1 MSMRAYFAITM
12 AILLAVL
19 VTGCGSAAPTAAPT
33 VTLNPPT
40 ETAAPTAGSEAQAK
54 ASEPTLSP
62 SAPTEPAP
70 TPIQEPTSSPPTPT
84 EPAPTPTQELSPTAA
99 ATLPPAATA
108 SPEQELL
115 GGFGDVPEIDG
126 EVLYLLGQVMD
137 VQGEPVPGA
146 VVEIWQTDADGV
158 YDHPGDPG
166 TESRDQTFQFF
177 GSSVADADGWYA
189 FRTLMPGRYEPRP
202 RHIHF
207 KVKQDGATLLTS
219 QFYFSDDI
227 AIVEGEGMFQAVGE
241 SGDALLLQLVQGE
254 DGVLAVGPIVVDRGL
269 GSGELLLTPSQA
281 EGPYYPV
288 VSPSDFDNDL
298 LRLP

>member
-1 MSMRAYFAITM
+1 MKNNTNESLRPMSMQAYFAITM

-19 VTGCGSAAPTAAPT
+19 ATGCGSAAPTAEPT

-54 ASEPTLSP
+54 ASEPTLSL
-62 SAPTEPAP
+62 S
-70 TPIQEPTSSPPTPT
+70 TPT

-115 GGFGDVPEIDG
+115 GGFGDAPEIDG

-166 TESRDQTFQFF
+166 TESRDRTFQFF

-254 DGVLAVGPIVVDRGL
+254 DGVLAVGPIVVDTGL
-269 GSGELLLTPSQA
+269 GSGELPLTPSQA

>member
-1 MSMRAYFAITM
+1 MKINANESLRPMSMRAYFAITM

-19 VTGCGSAAPTAAPT
+19 VTGCGSAAPTAEST

-40 ETAAPTAGSEAQAK
+40 ETAASTAGSEAQAK

-70 TPIQEPTSSPPTPT
+70 TT
-84 EPAPTPTQELSPTAA
+84 TQELSPAA
-99 ATLPPAATA
+99 AAPLPPAATA

-115 GGFGDVPEIDG
+115 GGFGDAPEIDG

-166 TESRDQTFQFF
+166 TESRDRTFQFF
-177 GSSVADADGWYA
+177 GSSVADVDGWYA

-241 SGDALLLQLVQGE
+241 SGDALLLQLVQGK
-254 DGVLAVGPIVVDRGL
+254 DGVLAVGPIVVDTGL
-269 GSGELLLTPSQA
+269 GSGELSLTPSQA

>member
-1 MSMRAYFAITM
+1 MKNNTNESLRPMSMRAYFAITM

-19 VTGCGSAAPTAAPT
+19 VTGCGSAAPTAEST

-40 ETAAPTAGSEAQAK
+40 ETAASTAGSEAQAK

-70 TPIQEPTSSPPTPT
+70 TP
-84 EPAPTPTQELSPTAA
+84 TQELSPTAA
-99 ATLPPAATA
+99 ATLPLAATA

-115 GGFGDVPEIDG
+115 GGFGDAPEIDG

-166 TESRDQTFQFF
+166 TESRDRTFQFF

-207 KVKQDGATLLTS
+207 KVRQDGATLLTS

-227 AIVEGEGMFQAVGE
+227 ALVKGEGMFQAVGE

-254 DGVLAVGPIVVDRGL
+254 DGVLAVGPIVVDTGL
-269 GSGELLLTPSQA
+269 GSGELPLTPSQA

>member
-1 MSMRAYFAITM
+1 MKNNTNESLRPMSIRAYFAITM

-33 VTLNPPT
+33 VALNPPT

-54 ASEPTLSP
+54 ASEPTLPP
-62 SAPTEPAP
+62 SA
-70 TPIQEPTSSPPTPT
+70 PT

-115 GGFGDVPEIDG
+115 GGFGDAPEIDG

-166 TESRDQTFQFF
+166 TESRDRTFQFF

-227 AIVEGEGMFQAVGE
+227 AIVQGEGMFQAVGE

-254 DGVLAVGPIVVDRGL
+254 DGVLAVGPIVVDTGL
-269 GSGELLLTPSQA
+269 GSGELPLTPSQA

>member
-1 MSMRAYFAITM
+1 MKNNTNESLRPMSMRAYFAITM

-19 VTGCGSAAPTAAPT
+19 VTGCGSAAPTAEPA

-70 TPIQEPTSSPPTPT
+70 TP
-84 EPAPTPTQELSPTAA
+84 TQELSPTAA

-115 GGFGDVPEIDG
+115 GGFGDAPEIDG

-166 TESRDQTFQFF
+166 TESRDRTFQFF

-254 DGVLAVGPIVVDRGL
+254 DGVLAVGPIVVDTGL
-269 GSGELLLTPSQA
+269 GSGELPLTPSQA

>member
-1 MSMRAYFAITM
+1 MSKQAYLVITS
-12 AILLAVL
+12 ALLLAVL
-19 VTGCGSAAPTAAPT
+19 VAACGPAAPAAAPT
-33 VTLNPPT
+33 VTPNPATEAAPPT
-40 ETAAPTAGSEAQAK
+40 VEPETQASAPESTPVPPTPTESALTLTL
-54 ASEPTLSP
+54 EPT
-62 SAPTEPAP
+62 
-70 TPIQEPTSSPPTPT
+70 TPPPTPT
-84 EPAPTPTQELSPTAA
+84 EPAPTLTQEPSPTAA
-99 ATLPPAATA
+99 ATLPPAVTP
-108 SPEQELL
+108 SPEQKLL
-115 GGFGDVPEIDG
+115 GGFVAAPEIDG

-137 VQGEPVPGA
+137 IQGEPLPGA
-146 VVEIWQTDADGV
+146 TVEIWQTDASGV

-166 TESRDQTFQFF
+166 TESRDRTFQFF

-241 SGDALLLQLVQGE
+241 SGDALLLQLMQGE
-254 DGVLAVGPIVVDRGL
+254 DGVLANGPIVVDTGL
-269 GSGELLLTPSQA
+269 GSGELALTPSQA

-298 LRLP
+298 LTVP

>member
-1 MSMRAYFAITM
+1 MKNNTNESLRPMSMRAYFAITM

-33 VTLNPPT
+33 VALNPPT

-62 SAPTEPAP
+62 SAPTV
-70 TPIQEPTSSPPTPT
+70 
-84 EPAPTPTQELSPTAA
+84 PAPTPTQEVSPTAA
-99 ATLPPAATA
+99 AILPPAATA

-115 GGFGDVPEIDG
+115 GGFGDAPEIDG

-166 TESRDQTFQFF
+166 TESRDRTFQFF

-254 DGVLAVGPIVVDRGL
+254 DGVLAVGPIVVDTGL
-269 GSGELLLTPSQA
+269 GSGELPLTPSQA

>member
-1 MSMRAYFAITM
+1 MKSNADESLRPMSMRAYFAITM

-19 VTGCGSAAPTAAPT
+19 VTGCGSAAPTAEST

-40 ETAAPTAGSEAQAK
+40 ETAASTAGSEAQAK

-70 TPIQEPTSSPPTPT
+70 TT
-84 EPAPTPTQELSPTAA
+84 TQELSPAA
-99 ATLPPAATA
+99 AAPLPPAATA

-115 GGFGDVPEIDG
+115 GGFGDAPEIDG

-166 TESRDQTFQFF
+166 TESRDRTFQFF

-254 DGVLAVGPIVVDRGL
+254 DGVLAVGPIVVDTGL
-269 GSGELLLTPSQA
+269 GSGELPLTPSQA

>member
-1 MSMRAYFAITM
+1 MENNMNESLRPMRIRAYFATTM

-19 VTGCGSAAPTAAPT
+19 VTGCGSAAPTAEPT
-33 VTLNPPT
+33 VALNPPT

-70 TPIQEPTSSPPTPT
+70 TP
-84 EPAPTPTQELSPTAA
+84 TQELSPTAA

-115 GGFGDVPEIDG
+115 GGFGNAPEIDG

-166 TESRDQTFQFF
+166 TESRDRTFQFF

-189 FRTLMPGRYEPRP
+189 FRTLVPGRYEPRP

-219 QFYFSDDI
+219 QFYFSNDI

-254 DGVLAVGPIVVDRGL
+254 DGVLAVGPIVVDTGL
-269 GSGELLLTPSQA
+269 GSGELPLTPSQA

>member
-1 MSMRAYFAITM
+1 MENNMNESLRPMRIRAYFATTM

-19 VTGCGSAAPTAAPT
+19 VTGCGSAAPTAEPT
-33 VTLNPPT
+33 VALNPPT

-70 TPIQEPTSSPPTPT
+70 TT
-84 EPAPTPTQELSPTAA
+84 TQELSPAA
-99 ATLPPAATA
+99 AAPLPPAATA

-115 GGFGDVPEIDG
+115 GGFGDAPEIDG

-146 VVEIWQTDADGV
+146 IVEIWQTDADGV

-219 QFYFSDDI
+219 QFYFSNDI

-254 DGVLAVGPIVVDRGL
+254 DGVLAVGPIVVDTGL
-269 GSGELLLTPSQA
+269 GSGELPLTPSQA

>member
-1 MSMRAYFAITM
+1 
-12 AILLAVL
+12 V
-19 VTGCGSAAPTAAPT
+19 
-33 VTLNPPT
+33 
-40 ETAAPTAGSEAQAK
+40 
-54 ASEPTLSP
+54 
-62 SAPTEPAP
+62 
-70 TPIQEPTSSPPTPT
+70 
-84 EPAPTPTQELSPTAA
+84 SPTAA
-99 ATLPPAATA
+99 AILPPAATA

-115 GGFGDVPEIDG
+115 GGFGDAPEIDG

-166 TESRDQTFQFF
+166 TESRDRTFQFF

-254 DGVLAVGPIVVDRGL
+254 DGVLAVGPIVVDTGL
-269 GSGELLLTPSQA
+269 GSGELPLTPSQA